1 MHKVFQDILAELKA
15 TEAAIV
21 SIVPEKPALGQAV
34 GHWGVAGLTRAS
46 LTRWIAAIAEK
57 ISIANPEDPEGDL
70 DELTDLLNAL
80 QWTRANSIPQL
91 MSHNAQSA
99 LPALTLTLS
108 AVEKALVPFVEVDK
122 KLALENGKALRRT
135 ATQIRGMESR
145 LRELAPKTAS
155 VETMV
160 ERIERAYEA
169 ADQLPADLENL
180 NEARLR
186 IDAMSSEAEKDR
198 GQILTAKEA
207 VEVVQLNLKDIAEE
221 ASAVLKQCESVYSSA
236 TSVGLAAAF
245 SERSRKLDSSMWFW
259 VVGLIGSLVVGGA
272 VGSGQLKALSG
283 LLTQPSAS
291 GALITLN
298 ILLSVLSIGAP
309 VWFAWLATKQV
320 GQRFR
325 LSEDYAFKASISRAY
340 EGYRREAARIDPD
353 LEAQLLQSALSRLDE
368 QPLRLVESA
377 SYGSPWHE
385 LLSSDLLKEAVKIV
399 PGFKDKVVEMASSS
413 LVGVKVQKAKPSSAA
428 SVGKPV
434 ERDVETT

>member
-15 TEAAIV
+15 TEASIV
-21 SIVPEKPALGQAV
+21 STVPEKPALGQAV
-34 GHWGVAGLTRAS
+34 GHWGVASVTRVS
-46 LTRWIAAIAEK
+46 LIRWISAIAEK
-57 ISIANPEDPEGDL
+57 ISASNPEDPDGDL
-70 DELTDLLNAL
+70 DELTDLVGAL

-91 MSHNAQSA
+91 ASHNAQTA

-108 AVEKALVPFVEVDK
+108 GVERALLPFVELDK
-122 KLALENGKALRRT
+122 KLALENGKALRR
-135 ATQIRGMESR
+135 AASQIRGMESK

-155 VETMV
+155 VQTMV

-186 IDAMSSEAEKDR
+186 IDTMSSEAEKDR
-198 GQILTAKEA
+198 GQILATKEA
-207 VEVVQLNLKDIAEE
+207 VEVVQSNLKDIENE
-221 ASAVLKQCESVYSSA
+221 ASAILKQCESVYSSA

-245 SERSRKLDSSMWFW
+245 SERSRKLDFSMWFW
-259 VVGLIGSLVVGGA
+259 VVGLMGALVVGGA
-272 VGSGQLKALSG
+272 VGTGRLTALSG
-283 LLTQPSAS
+283 LLTQPGAS
-291 GALITLN
+291 SALITLN

-385 LLSSDLLKEAVKIV
+385 LLSSDVIKDAARSI
-399 PGFKDKVVEMASSS
+399 PGFVDKVSSIASDSLNRIKPKKSLVTASSD
-413 LVGVKVQKAKPSSAA
+413 LKPDSPEAE
-428 SVGKPV
+428 K
-434 ERDVETT
+434 T